1 LKTFLG
7 YGGGATSLR
16 QIWNSVLILDAADTD
31 RLQPARLAVVGAGFM
46 GRLHAKAIVDSEV
59 AALAAVVDV
68 DPDARRLADA
78 HGASYHASIE
88 ALLDTD
94 HIDGFVVCL
103 PDRAHVPT
111 ACALL
116 EAGRAVL
123 LEKPMA
129 DTLEGAL
136 RIAEAAGRGNARLL
150 VAHLLRFDPRYAN
163 AAAAVA
169 EGRLGE
175 VLHLSSGR
183 LGVRDI
189 GRRLNGSSSVLF
201 YLGVHDVDL
210 IQWISG
216 KRIVRVSS
224 VAASKLMPSLGV
236 DSEDVIVTNAE
247 LEDGV
252 VAQLYAG
259 WTLRSDTPSPIN
271 ARTTVVGSDGALEV
285 DVRDHGLRIHT
296 SEGWELPDGLH
307 WPQVHGRT
315 TGDLAEQ
322 LRHFVVAVMRGEPFQ
337 VGLGDAVSTA
347 AVNDAIL
354 RAVRTRRTEDVVQ
367 AQVAASGSGM

>member
-1 LKTFLG
+1 LTREA
-7 YGGGATSLR
+7 GGACF
-16 QIWNSVLILDAADTD
+16 D
-31 RLQPARLAVVGAGFM
+31 PARLVVVGGGFM
-46 GRLHAKAIVDSEV
+46 GRLHAKAIVDSDL

-68 DPDARRLADA
+68 DPEARRLADA
-78 HGASYHASIE
+78 HGASYYASIE
-88 ALLDTD
+88 AVVDAD
-94 HIDGFVVCL
+94 DIDGFVVCL

-116 EAGRAVL
+116 DAGHAVL
-123 LEKPMA
+123 LEKPIA

-136 RIAEAAGRGNARLL
+136 QIATASRRGRGRLL
-150 VAHLLRFDPRYAN
+150 VAHILRFDPRYAG

-169 EGRLGE
+169 EGQLGD
-175 VLHLSSGR
+175 VVHLSSGR

-189 GRRLNGSSSVLF
+189 GRRLDGSSSVLF

-216 KRIVRVSS
+216 RRVLRVSAF
-224 VAASKLMPSLGV
+224 AASKLMPALGV

-247 LEDGV
+247 LQDGV

-259 WTLRSDTPSPIN
+259 WTLRSDTPSPIS

-285 DVRDHGLRIHT
+285 DVHDHGLRMHT
-296 SEGWELPDGLH
+296 GAGWKLPDGLH

-315 TGDLAEQ
+315 TGNLAGQ
-322 LRHFVVAVMRGEPFQ
+322 LRHFVIAVRRGEPFLM
-337 VGLGDAVSTA
+337 GLEDAVSTA

-354 RAVRTRRTEDVVQ
+354 RAVRTRRHEEVEQ
-367 AQVAASGSGM
+367 WSLPI

>member
-1 LKTFLG
+1 M
-7 YGGGATSLR
+7 TS
-16 QIWNSVLILDAADTD
+16 DADGH
-31 RLQPARLAVVGAGFM
+31 RFESARLAVVGAGFM
-46 GRLHAKAIVDSEV
+46 GRLHAKAIVDSDL

-68 DPDARRLADA
+68 DPGARRLADA
-78 HGASYHASIE
+78 HGATYHPSIE
-88 ALLDTD
+88 ALLDAD
-94 HIDGFVVCL
+94 DIDGFVVCL

-136 RIAEAAGRGNARLL
+136 RIVEASRRGNARLL
-150 VAHLLRFDPRYAN
+150 VAHILRFDPCYAH

-169 EGRLGE
+169 EGRLGD
-175 VLHLSSGR
+175 VVHLSSGR

-189 GRRLNGSSSVLF
+189 GRRLDGSSSVLF

-216 KRIVRVSS
+216 RRIVRVSS
-224 VAASKLMPSLGV
+224 ISASKLMPSLGV

-247 LEDGV
+247 LEDGI

-271 ARTTVVGSDGALEV
+271 ARTTVVASDGALEV
-285 DVRDHGLRIHT
+285 DVRDHGLRMHT
-296 SEGWELPDGLH
+296 SAGWELPDALH

-315 TGDLAEQ
+315 GGDLAEQ

-337 VGLGDAVSTA
+337 MGLEDAVSTT

-354 RAVRTRRTEDVVQ
+354 RAVRTRRPEEVERW
-367 AQVAASGSGM
+367 SLPG

>member
-1 LKTFLG
+1 
-7 YGGGATSLR
+7 
-16 QIWNSVLILDAADTD
+16 
-31 RLQPARLAVVGAGFM
+31 M
-46 GRLHAKAIVDSEV
+46 GRLHAKAIVDSEL

-68 DPDARRLADA
+68 DPEARRLADA
-78 HGASYHASIE
+78 HGARYHASIE
-88 ALLDTD
+88 DLLDAD
-94 HIDGFVVCL
+94 DIDGFVVCL
-103 PDRAHVPT
+103 PDRAHVEA

-116 EAGRAVL
+116 EAGHAVL

-136 RIAEAAGRGNARLL
+136 QIAEASRRGNARLL
-150 VAHLLRFDPRYAN
+150 VAHILRFDPRYAQ

-169 EGRLGE
+169 EGQLGD
-175 VLHLSSGR
+175 VVHLSSGR

-189 GRRLNGSSSVLF
+189 GRRLGGSSSVLF

-224 VAASKLMPSLGV
+224 IAASKLMPSLGV

-259 WTLRSDTPSPIN
+259 WTLRSDTPSPSTL
-271 ARTTVVGSDGALEV
+271 ARRSWAARARSRLMSVTTACASTPARDWSSRTPCTGPRCTGERRATWPSSCATSWCPSRGASPS
-285 DVRDHGLRIHT
+285 RWIWR
-296 SEGWELPDGLH
+296 
-307 WPQVHGRT
+307 
-315 TGDLAEQ
+315 
-322 LRHFVVAVMRGEPFQ
+322 MR
-337 VGLGDAVSTA
+337 
-347 AVNDAIL
+347 
-354 RAVRTRRTEDVVQ
+354 
-367 AQVAASGSGM
+367 

>member
-1 LKTFLG
+1 
-7 YGGGATSLR
+7 
-16 QIWNSVLILDAADTD
+16 
-31 RLQPARLAVVGAGFM
+31 M
-46 GRLHAKAIVDSEV
+46 GRLHAKAIVDSDL

-68 DPDARRLADA
+68 DPEARRLADA
-78 HGASYHASIE
+78 HGAQYHASIE
-88 ALLDTD
+88 ALLDAD
-94 HIDGFVVCL
+94 DIDGFVVCL
-103 PDRAHVPT
+103 PDRAHVET

-116 EAGRAVL
+116 EAGHAVL

-136 RIAEAAGRGNARLL
+136 QIAEASRRGNARLL
-150 VAHLLRFDPRYAN
+150 VAHILRFDPRYAQ

-169 EGRLGE
+169 EGQLGD
-175 VLHLSSGR
+175 VVHLSSGR

-189 GRRLNGSSSVLF
+189 GRRLDGSSSVLF

-224 VAASKLMPSLGV
+224 FAASKLMPSLGV

-285 DVRDHGLRIHT
+285 DVRDHGLRMHT
-296 SEGWELPDGLH
+296 SAGWAFPDGSALAPGARANPRRSRRAAAPLRRRRHPGGALPDGSGGCREH
-307 WPQVHGRT
+307 
-315 TGDLAEQ
+315 
-322 LRHFVVAVMRGEPFQ
+322 RGGQRRDPA
-337 VGLGDAVSTA
+337 GGPDATSRGG
-347 AVNDAIL
+347 
-354 RAVRTRRTEDVVQ
+354 RAVVPSRLSRACGDVRSRR
-367 AQVAASGSGM
+367 SRGM

>member
-1 LKTFLG
+1 
-7 YGGGATSLR
+7 
-16 QIWNSVLILDAADTD
+16 
-31 RLQPARLAVVGAGFM
+31 M
-46 GRLHAKAIVDSEV
+46 GRLHAKAIVDSDL
-59 AALAAVVDV
+59 AALTAVVDV
-68 DPDARRLADA
+68 DRGARRLADA
-78 HGASYHASIE
+78 HGARYHASIE
-88 ALLDTD
+88 ALLDAD
-94 HIDGFVVCL
+94 DIDGFVVCL
-103 PDRAHVPT
+103 PDRAHVET

-116 EAGRAVL
+116 EAGHAVL

-129 DTLEGAL
+129 DTLKGAL
-136 RIAEAAGRGNARLL
+136 QIAEASRRGNARLL
-150 VAHLLRFDPRYAN
+150 VAHILRFDPRYAL

-169 EGRLGE
+169 EGQLGD
-175 VLHLSSGR
+175 VLHMSSGR

-189 GRRLNGSSSVLF
+189 GRRLDGSSSVLF

-224 VAASKLMPSLGV
+224 LAASTLMPALGV

-271 ARTTVVGSDGALEV
+271 ARTTVVGSEGALEV
-285 DVRDHGLRIHT
+285 DVRDHGLRMHT
-296 SEGWELPDGLH
+296 SAGWELPDGLH

-315 TGDLAEQ
+315 QGDLAEQ
-322 LRHFVVAVMRGEPFQ
+322 LRHFVVAVTRGEPFQ
-337 VGLGDAVSTA
+337 MDLADAVSTT

-354 RAVRTRRTEDVVQ
+354 RAVRTRRPEEVELW
-367 AQVAASGSGM
+367 SLPG

>member
-1 LKTFLG
+1 
-7 YGGGATSLR
+7 
-16 QIWNSVLILDAADTD
+16 
-31 RLQPARLAVVGAGFM
+31 M
-46 GRLHAKAIVDSEV
+46 GRLHAKAIVDSDL
-59 AALAAVVDV
+59 AALTAVVDV
-68 DPDARRLADA
+68 DPEARRLADA
-78 HGASYHASIE
+78 HGARYHASIE
-88 ALLDTD
+88 PLLDAD
-94 HIDGFVVCL
+94 DIHGFVVCL
-103 PDRAHVPT
+103 PDRAHVET

-116 EAGRAVL
+116 EAGHAVL

-129 DTLEGAL
+129 DTLKGAL
-136 RIAEAAGRGNARLL
+136 QIAEASRRGNARLL
-150 VAHLLRFDPRYAN
+150 VAHILRFDPRYAE

-169 EGRLGE
+169 EGRLGD
-175 VLHLSSGR
+175 VVHLSSGR

-189 GRRLNGSSSVLF
+189 GRRLDGSSSVMF

-224 VAASKLMPSLGV
+224 LAASKLMPSLGV

-285 DVRDHGLRIHT
+285 DVRDHGLRMHT
-296 SEGWELPDGLH
+296 SAGWELPDGLH

-315 TGDLAEQ
+315 RGDLAEQ
-322 LRHFVVAVMRGEPFQ
+322 LRHFVVAVTRGEPFQ
-337 VGLGDAVSTA
+337 MDLADAVSTT

-354 RAVRTRRTEDVVQ
+354 RAVRTRRPEEVELW
-367 AQVAASGSGM
+367 SLPG

>member
-1 LKTFLG
+1 MRDGDVYRFE
-7 YGGGATSLR
+7 
-16 QIWNSVLILDAADTD
+16 
-31 RLQPARLAVVGAGFM
+31 PARLVVVGAGFM
-46 GRLHAKAIVDSEV
+46 GRLHAKAIVDSD
-59 AALAAVVDV
+59 LAGLTAVVDV
-68 DPDARRLADA
+68 APEARRLAEA
-78 HGASYHASIE
+78 HGARYHASIE
-88 ALLDTD
+88 AVLDAD
-94 HIDGFVVCL
+94 DIDGFVVCL

-116 EAGRAVL
+116 DAGHAVL
-123 LEKPMA
+123 LEKPIA

-136 RIAEAAGRGNARLL
+136 QIAEASLRGNARLL
-150 VAHLLRFDPRYAN
+150 VAHILRFDPRYAH

-169 EGRLGE
+169 DGQLGD
-175 VLHLSSGR
+175 VVHLSSGR

-189 GRRLNGSSSVLF
+189 GRRLDGSSSVLF

-224 VAASKLMPSLGV
+224 LAASKLMPSLGV

-271 ARTTVVGSDGALEV
+271 ARMTVVGSEGALEV
-285 DVRDHGLRIHT
+285 DVRDHGLRLHT
-296 SEGWELPDGLH
+296 SAGWELPDGLH

-315 TGDLAEQ
+315 SGDLAEQ
-322 LRHFVVAVMRGEPFQ
+322 LRHFIVAVARGDPFQ
-337 VGLGDAVSTA
+337 VGLAEAVSTA

-354 RAVRTRRTEDVVQ
+354 RAVRTGRPEEVEPW
-367 AQVAASGSGM
+367 SLPG